1 MSADAD
7 NDELL
12 VTLVGA
18 PEVDDAEGW
27 VDIRSIIDHIGSEI
41 GWIWS
46 AKNSMGYSDMIALSF
61 SGIEPDIAIVVAASK
76 LNLYRISRI
85 SG

>member
-1 MSADAD
+1 MGD
-7 NDELL
+7 N
-12 VTLVGA
+12 
-18 PEVDDAEGW
+18 
-27 VDIRSIIDHIGSEI
+27 SGSEI

-76 LNLYRISRI
+76 LNLYRINRI